1 MSKLDL
7 TAIRAEFPAL
17 LERPYGKPLAYL
29 DNAATTQKPNAVL
42 EATARAYREEC
53 GNVHRG
59 VHLFS
64 ERATKSFEAARGQI
78 ARFIGAKEAGEVVLT
93 KGTTESINLV
103 ASSFGKSQLKEGQ
116 EILLSGMEH
125 HSNIVP
131 WQLLAEE
138 KKLSIKVIP
147 LTDEGELDMVA
158 FEKLIGPHTGILSV
172 VWVSNA
178 LGTVNP
184 VEQLIAGAKKHGVPV
199 LLDAAQAVPHLP
211 IDVKALGCDF
221 LAASAHKAYGP
232 TGVGFLWGKKEL
244 LERMPP
250 YQGGGDMIA
259 TVSFEKSTYREPPAR
274 FEAGTPN
281 IAGVIGF
288 GAALEW
294 LSRLPLAEAR
304 RHESQL
310 AAECAIRLSEMPGI
324 RLIGRPK
331 ERAGAVS
338 FVMEGVH
345 PHDIG
350 TILDREGVAV
360 RTGHHC
366 TQPLMQRFQVPATA
380 RASFAL
386 YNTREDLDAL
396 MRGLGR
402 VREVMG

>member
-1 MSKLDL
+1 MNLAAL
-7 TAIRAEFPAL
+7 RAEFPAL
-17 LERPYGKPLAYL
+17 QERPYGKPLAYL
-29 DNAATTQKPNAVL
+29 DNAATTQKPNVVL
-42 EATARAYREEC
+42 AATARAYREEC

-64 ERATKSFEAARGQI
+64 ERATASFEKARGSI
-78 ARFIGAKEAGEVVLT
+78 ARFISAKSPSEVVFT
-93 KGTTESINLV
+93 KGTTESVNLL
-103 ASSFGKSQLKEGQ
+103 AQTFGKRLKPGQ
-116 EILLSGMEH
+116 EILISGMEH

-138 KKLSIKVIP
+138 RGLQLKVIP
-147 LTDEGELDMVA
+147 ITDRGDLDLEA
-158 FEKLIGPHTGILSV
+158 FERLIGPQTGILSV
-172 VWVSNA
+172 VWISNA

-184 VEQLIAGAKKHGVPV
+184 VQHLISVAQKHGVPV
-199 LLDAAQAVPHLP
+199 MLDAAQAVAHVP
-211 IDVKALGCDF
+211 IDVEKLGCDF
-221 LAASAHKAYGP
+221 LVASAHKAYGP
-232 TGVGFLWGKKEL
+232 TGVGFLWGKKAL
-244 LERMPP
+244 LESMPP

-259 TVSFEKSTYREPPAR
+259 TVSFEKTTYREPPAR

-288 GAALEW
+288 GAALDW
-294 LSRLPLAEAR
+294 LHTQDLVEARKHEARLTEACAARLAE
-304 RHESQL
+304 
-310 AAECAIRLSEMPGI
+310 LSGI
-324 RLIGRPK
+324 RLVGTPK

-366 TQPLMQRFQVPATA
+366 TQPLMQRFSVPATA

-386 YNTREDLDAL
+386 YNNEEDLDAL
-396 MRGLGR
+396 IRGLAK